1 MAGRIAGITVE
12 IGGDTTKL
20 QTALKG
26 VDNQLKGTQ
35 RNLKDIEKLLKFSPT
50 NTELLTQ
57 KQKNLKQAI
66 AETKDRLTQLK
77 QAQSQVAEGTQ
88 EWDALQR
95 EIIATEQDLKSLEK
109 QYRQFG
115 SVAAQQ
121 IAAVGEK
128 MKSMGQKISDV
139 GQTLTRYVTVPLT
152 AAGAAGVKKFADYD
166 KTMTLV
172 NKTMNNSAKEAKAL
186 DKAISE
192 AAANSTF
199 GMSDAATAALNFAR
213 AGLDANEAAS
223 ALGPAMNLAAGE
235 GGNLETVSS
244 GLVGAING
252 FGDSFTKTSHYA
264 DVFAAACNNS
274 ALDVDTLSNSMSVAA
289 PVFRTAGRTVED
301 AALALGVMANANI
314 DANTAANALKTGI
327 MRLASP
333 TKQATEAMQAYG
345 IATSDVWDE
354 SGQMKSV
361 LEIQKNLHDSFGRLS
376 EQEQL
381 AAASAIFGKNQGAAW
396 LALINSAPKDVDA
409 LNKSIANCKGTTDE
423 MSDALMGGFGGSIE
437 KLKSSLDVLMTK
449 LGELLST
456 RIQPI
461 INKIQEW
468 VDKFNSLDEG
478 TQNTIV
484 TIGLVVAAIGPLL
497 LIGGKLITGIGMLLA
512 FAPFVVSAFS
522 VLIGPVGLVIAAIA
536 ALIAIG
542 VALYKNWDE
551 IKAKAAE
558 TWENIKLGW
567 ETFKTN
573 LSESFRAFGEGARQ
587 SFIDTWENIKTATTN
602 AWNGVKDAISSKVD
616 EIKAK
621 ISSSFEEAK
630 NKVQSV
636 IDRIRQIINGANWRL
651 PHLAIPHLSVWGT
664 FSLRPPSVPHFSISW
679 YKKAYENP
687 MMFTSPTVL
696 QTPQG
701 PKGFG
706 DGNGAEIVLGLNKL
720 RELVDGAGD
729 NITINVYASDNMNVN
744 QLADQI
750 QQRLVQLSRQK
761 EAAYA

>member
-1 MAGRIAGITVE
+1 MAGRISGITIE
-12 IGGDTTKL
+12 INGDTTKL

-35 RNLKDIEKLLKFSPT
+35 RDLKDIEKLLKFSPT

-172 NKTMNNSAKEAKAL
+172 NKTMNNSAEEAKAL
-186 DKAISE
+186 NKAISE

-213 AGLDANEAAS
+213 AGLDASEAAS

-235 GGNLETVSS
+235 GGNLETVSA

-345 IATSDVWDE
+345 IATSDIWDE

-396 LALINSAPKDVDA
+396 LALINSAPEDVDA

-573 LSESFRAFGEGARQ
+573 ISESFRAFGEAARQ

-616 EIKAK
+616 EIKNK
-621 ISSSFEEAK
+621 ISSSFEAAK

-636 IDRIRQIINGANWRL
+636 IDRIRGIINGANWRL

-679 YKKAYENP
+679 YKKAYDNP

-720 RELVDGAGD
+720 RELVGGAGD